1 MGIDKLELEQGNVY
15 ALVGRNGIGK
25 STLLQTMTK
34 IIPLLSGEILYEGV
48 AIEKLT
54 GNQMSRLIAYVES
67 KFDGVEYLSVF
78 DYLSL
83 GRAPYTSLTG
93 KLSSVDKQIVNEI
106 TSDLKIAHLLEK
118 NTNNISDGERQIC
131 AVARALIQETPII
144 LMDEPTAFLDYI
156 NRQKLIEILARIAKE
171 KQKCILMS
179 THDID
184 LCIENKI
191 PFLIASKGKV
201 TLEACDGKSRLIEK
215 MS

>member
-201 TLEACDGKSRLIEK
+201 TLEACDWKSRLIEK